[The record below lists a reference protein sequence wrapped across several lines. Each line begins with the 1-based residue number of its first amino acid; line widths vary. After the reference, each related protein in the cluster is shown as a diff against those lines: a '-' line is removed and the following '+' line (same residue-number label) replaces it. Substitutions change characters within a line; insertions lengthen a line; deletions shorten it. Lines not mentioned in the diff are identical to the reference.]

1 MLENFQVESSCLIK
15 QFFFTMI
22 FVKLDVY
29 KGQLYNKTVAIKQF
43 KDNATSIK
51 FTLQEAIIIK
61 YFFSFHDLLM

>member
-1 MLENFQVESSCLIK
+1 
-15 QFFFTMI
+15 MI